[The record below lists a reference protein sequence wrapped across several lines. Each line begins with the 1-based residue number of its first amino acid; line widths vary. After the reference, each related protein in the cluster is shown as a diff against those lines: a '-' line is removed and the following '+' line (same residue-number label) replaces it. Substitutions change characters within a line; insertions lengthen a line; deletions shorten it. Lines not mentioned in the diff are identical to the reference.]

1 MRRLVAVVVLCL
13 VAACSSGE
21 SQLEVGDGPLVYV
34 PMGNSLTYWPEGSA
48 LIDHYAAMLE
58 EDFGVTVDR
67 RAYTFPD
74 QRADDFLTQ
83 LQNNEALRA
92 DLTEADVVTFLIPIG
107 EWEEPLMT
115 FAGVAGHDRSEC
127 GGDDDQQCLRD
138 MVANYNTVV
147 DEAFNELMS
156 IVDLSEQVVL
166 VQDIYQVHTER
177 QGETTQLM
185 YPYFQE
191 AQAHVQETAAEH
203 GIPAASVWDDFMGT
217 DGDIPNLTEAG
228 LVQTDGVHPTEDGAL
243 RIATLFHDLGYDL
256 GN

>member
-1 MRRLVAVVVLCL
+1 
-13 VAACSSGE
+13 
-21 SQLEVGDGPLVYV
+21 
-34 PMGNSLTYWPEGSA
+34 MGNSLTYWPEGSA

-67 RAYTFPD
+67 RAYAVAD
-74 QRADDFLTQ
+74 QRADDFVTQ

-228 LVQTDGVHPTEDGAL
+228 LVQTDGVHPTENGAL

-256 GN
+256 DN